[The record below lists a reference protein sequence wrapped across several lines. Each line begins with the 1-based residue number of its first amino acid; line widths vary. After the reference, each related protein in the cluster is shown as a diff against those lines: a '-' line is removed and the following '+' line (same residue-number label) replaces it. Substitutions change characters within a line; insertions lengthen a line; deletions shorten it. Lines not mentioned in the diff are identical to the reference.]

1 MLPRGGPTASAC
13 GRAFEGSPSL
23 DALVAV
29 LRRNTLT
36 SSLGG
41 VRSRTS
47 PKGVNLV
54 WFSPMNA
61 AKTSSSV
68 PSFPSAQEPE
78 QRQCP
83 ARLPVS
89 DQPETPLITNSHD

>member
-1 MLPRGGPTASAC
+1 MLPRGGPTASVC

-68 PSFPSAQEPE
+68 PSFPSTQGPSSVNALRAYPS
-78 QRQCP
+78 P
-83 ARLPVS
+83 TSPKL
-89 DQPETPLITNSHD
+89 H